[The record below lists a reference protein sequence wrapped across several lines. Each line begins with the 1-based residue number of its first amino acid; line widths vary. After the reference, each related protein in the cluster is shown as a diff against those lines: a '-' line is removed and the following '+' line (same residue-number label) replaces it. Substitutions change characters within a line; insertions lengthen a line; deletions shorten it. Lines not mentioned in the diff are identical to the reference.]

1 MPQLHVENDKR
12 GNDRPRLAGVQETLF
27 ITLFAKGR
35 ESLLADSLLCD
46 ERAAAAIERID
57 YDFAKLK
64 IRRDMMV
71 GLAMRA
77 HTLDRWTRDFLAR
90 HPRAVVLH
98 LGCGL
103 DTRVHRVNPPS
114 SVQWFDVDF
123 PEVIDLRRQLYPERE
138 GHTLVASSVMRSDWL
153 HAIPKDLPT
162 MIVAEGLFPYLGQ
175 EEVPRLLGRLVER
188 LPSGELAFDGYSR
201 WGVQLLKMV
210 PAIRAT
216 GAKVGWAIN
225 DPLRLVSQVPRLRFV
240 EELTDHD
247 PAQLARMTWPSRLAV
262 SMMSAVPALR
272 RVARL
277 LRFEF

>member
-1 MPQLHVENDKR
+1 MPKVKPGLNREM
-12 GNDRPRLAGVQETLF
+12 ETLF
-27 ITLFAKGR
+27 ITLFAKGC
-35 ESLLADSLLCD
+35 ESLLPDSLLCD
-46 ERAAAAIERID
+46 ATAAAALDRID
-57 YDFAKLK
+57 YDFSKLK

-103 DTRVHRVNPPS
+103 DTRVHRINPPS
-114 SVQWFDVDF
+114 GVQWFDVDF
-123 PEVIDLRRQLYPERE
+123 PEVIDLRRRLYPDRE
-138 GHTLVASSVMRSDWL
+138 GHTLVASSVMQSDWL
-153 HAIPKDLPT
+153 HAIPNDLPT
-162 MIVAEGLFPYLGQ
+162 MVVAEGIFPYLGQ
-175 EEVPRLLGRLVER
+175 EEVPRLLAQLVAR
-188 LPSGELAFDGYSR
+188 LPTGELAFDGYSR

-216 GAKVGWAIN
+216 GAKLDWKID
-225 DPLRLVSQVPRLRFV
+225 DPRVLMKQVPRLTLV
-240 EELTDHD
+240 EEKTDHD

-262 SMMSAVPALR
+262 SMMSTLPALR
-272 RVARL
+272 RLARL